1 LKRIWSLDELLDHF
15 TLQTDEMALLRHTT
29 DRNRLGFA
37 VLLKCFQYEGRFPQ
51 RPQDVPEDIIH
62 YMADQLAIPAEVYTQ
77 YDWQG
82 RSIKMHRARIRDFLD
97 FHPYAEVDG
106 QALIAWLMTEAL
118 PHDQQAESLT
128 EKACQRLR
136 ALKIEPPTSA
146 QLDRLVRAAISRYDD
161 ALFERIG
168 SRLSA
173 ETRQRLDALL
183 EPALSE
189 DSTETDYTQLY
200 EIKQDAGAVGV
211 NSLQKVAN
219 RLARLKALNLP
230 ASLFADVM
238 PKAIARY
245 RQRAAVAAPSF
256 LQRHPASI
264 RYTLLAAFCW
274 CRQREITDELVEL
287 LIQIVHKIG
296 VRAERKVYK
305 ELLADLMRVSGKT
318 TLLFKIAEAA
328 VENPDGTIRDVLFP
342 VVSEAKLKDLVREY
356 QSDGPAY
363 KLRVHRTM
371 RGSYGRHYRQMLP
384 ALPANAAGTAGCA
397 GLSHAQHRQQGS
409 DPRRETAAQ
418 VHRQWAALLPARRGG
433 AAQRGGA
440 ARPT

>member
-1 LKRIWSLDELLDHF
+1 V
-15 TLQTDEMALLRHTT
+15 
-29 DRNRLGFA
+29 NRYL
-37 VLLKCFQYEGRFPQ
+37 
-51 RPQDVPEDIIH
+51 
-62 YMADQLAIPAEVYTQ
+62 YT
-77 YDWQG
+77 
-82 RSIKMHRARIRDFLD
+82 KA
-97 FHPYAEVDG
+97 DG
-106 QALIAWLMTEAL
+106 QALIDWLRTEAV

-128 EKACQRLR
+128 EKAYQRLR

-161 ALFERIG
+161 ALFERVG

-189 DSTETDYTQLY
+189 EGTETDYTQLY
-200 EIKQDAGAVGV
+200 EIKQDAGAIGV

-219 RLARLKALNLP
+219 RLDRLKALKLP
-230 ASLFADVM
+230 AALFADVM

-245 RQRAAVAAPSF
+245 RQRAAVAAPS
-256 LQRHPASI
+256 LLREHPPAI

-274 CRQREITDELVEL
+274 CRRREITDELVEL
-287 LIQIVHKIG
+287 LIHIVHKIG
-296 VRAERKVYK
+296 TRAERKVYK

-384 ALPANAAGTAGCA
+384 DLLDALDFRTHNTASKTVIRA
-397 GLSHAQHRQQGS
+397 VKLL
-409 DPRRETAAQ
+409 RRYAEKLWIWLKTK
-418 VHRQWAALLPARRGG
+418 G
-433 AAQRGGA
+433 QRILKVD
-440 ARPT
+440 